1 MDVVVQIQ
9 GRDAL
14 PVRAVPFAGRWQW
27 MSSPDGIASACL
39 QKPIKTVRF
48 ETELNGGAK
57 EVAVRNR
64 EHLPSFVL
72 QSNGTVRPLHPGEW
86 SFCAVEL
93 KGLEA
98 KLRGEKKVEDESF
111 ASWRRQAIET
121 LPAGVFVWLDDFKRW
136 ISDTCQPDCVD
147 QEQDDDVIEEP
158 TLQPLV
164 PPELEGVLFEGLRSN
179 WPRNRLNDE
188 QSFVPLSSALADWF
202 ETPFD
207 DLSGEQWYRVK
218 TDFWPMPWD
227 ELSPNQ
233 RREVAA
239 QWDYS
244 HDPEAADERQRL
256 WDLFCRQD
264 ALQREIREW
273 EALKPQSITEKAE
286 QTDRLLALREQERLL
301 RVQLS
306 SDPVASSAQDDR
318 AQQQGEVEAVT
329 QEPAQ
334 PVGVEP
340 ATNELQIPGKQPHV
354 AGGKL
359 AVKAAW
365 EIELETKRAAS
376 VREVMKRLQSWAD
389 EGKEPE
395 YLIRSDPKKR
405 CVFWRTENG
414 DEKDYGEGACAKTIK
429 LWMESRR

>member
-27 MSSPDGIASACL
+27 MSSPDGIAFACS
-39 QKPIKTVRF
+39 QKPVTAMKF
-48 ETELNGGAK
+48 ETEHRGEEK
-57 EVAVRNR
+57 EIAVRNR
-64 EHLPSFVL
+64 EYLPSFVL
-72 QSNGTVRPLHPGEW
+72 LGDGAVRQLHPDEW
-86 SFCAVEL
+86 SFCAVEI
-93 KGLEA
+93 KGLES
-98 KLRGEKKVEDESF
+98 KLRGEELVEDGNF
-111 ASWRRQAIET
+111 APWRRQAIEK

-136 ISDTCQPDCVD
+136 MAYTCPPDCSE
-147 QEQDDDVIEEP
+147 QEQDDELIEEP

-164 PPELEGVLFEGLRSN
+164 PPELEGVLFEGFRSS
-179 WPRNRLNDE
+179 WPRNRRNDE
-188 QSFVPLSSALADWF
+188 KSFASLSSALAAWF

-207 DLSGEQWYRVK
+207 YLPGEQWYRVK

-227 ELSPNQ
+227 ALSPKQ

-244 HDPEAADERQRL
+244 HDPEMEDERQQS

-264 ALQREIREW
+264 AVQREIREW

-306 SDPVASSAQDDR
+306 SDAAGSSQEEQ
-318 AQQQGEVEAVT
+318 AQQQGEAEAVT
-329 QEPAQ
+329 QESAQ

-340 ATNELQIPGKQPHV
+340 VTNELQIPGNLPRIAV
-354 AGGKL
+354 GRL

-365 EIELETKRAAS
+365 EIELETGRAAT
-376 VREVMKRLQSWAD
+376 VRRVMQRLQSWAD
-389 EGKEPE
+389 EGKEPAV
-395 YLIRSDPKKR
+395 LIRLDRGKR
-405 CVFWRTENG
+405 SVVWRTEDGKEKNY
-414 DEKDYGEGACAKTIK
+414 DEEACGKAIER
-429 LWMESRR
+429 WMQSRR